1 MATFCMKLARF
12 KATLLLVLPVLDVGI
27 CLGRLSNLA

>member
-1 MATFCMKLARF
+1 MKLARF
-12 KATLLLVLPVLDVGI
+12 KATLLLLPGLDVGI